1 LQRIPNTFERR
12 YGEEL
17 SGVAKVIV
25 PSGHAWEIGLT
36 KDQSNIWFDE
46 GRQKFVEHHSIR
58 FG

>member
-1 LQRIPNTFERR
+1 VRR

-46 GRQKFVEHHSIR
+46 GRQKFVEYHSIR